1 MGIESRSS
9 HQNKIFYFSIF
20 FCWLWRKSILLAMVM
35 MNLGCLCFIIMM
47 VLLKNLNSSFFII
60 VFGILFR
67 FVLGKKLK
75 HHFSD
80 RNFRWS
86 FSLLVGLFC
95 CCWFWH
101 RSWQYIKRFWMWKM
115 VNILAQKQQSQIF
128 IVHVVLALI
137 YIFASNNKCLL
148 SLFPS
153 ILNKCNEQP
162 TII

>member
-1 MGIESRSS
+1 MGIESWSS

-47 VLLKNLNSSFFII
+47 VLLKNLNFSFFII

-115 VNILAQKQQSQIF
+115 VNIYTLKTIIIKKQQQIEIPVTSLAQKQQSQMF

-137 YIFASNNKCLL
+137 YIFCL
-148 SLFPS
+148 
-153 ILNKCNEQP
+153 
-162 TII
+162 